1 MQVKNKTVSYLY
13 FDEKDRNR
21 FRVWLIQ
28 ENLDQNEVAKRLNVS
43 TTYFS
48 LILTG
53 KRVLTDKII
62 KGLEKLGYEVFW

>member
-1 MQVKNKTVSYLY
+1 MQVKYKTVSYLY
-13 FDEKDRNR
+13 FDEKDRKR

-48 LILTG
+48 LVLTG

-62 KGLEKLGYEVFW
+62 KGLEKLGYKVVW